1 MISYLVNGF
10 LGFGL
15 ESILYVEAIL
25 EVQEED
31 IVVGIGFGLAVG
43 VFNDVIQLQ
52 SYVVCRN
59 VVTSKRQ
66 VILLYWY
73 SIT

>member
-1 MISYLVNGF
+1 MVSYLVNGF

-15 ESILYVEAIL
+15 ESILYAEAIL